1 MGGGARGGGV
11 GRWLPGGCPALAGS
25 AGSTPGDWAWYPTAS
40 RGPSTLAGR
49 GAEDLPEELR
59 RREQRLVRIRQAKAE
74 LEAEARASRA
84 AELRDGTALVSSDR
98 PAGSEEPWLS
108 QGLVSHPI
116 MPTPFESALLNL
128 KLFELRREPVLRE
141 ARDWFL
147 KDFNFSAAPQLP
159 RHPHLSTPWQKYGH
173 VPRVP
178 RRRPSKARD
187 RGIPEGL
194 SQGAQRR
201 WGGCSGARM
210 RAYFCHGVLRAG
222 ARITAAF
229 GRNAINPRG
238 VALPAAWSPPCL
250 SRAPCENCALTPPVQ
265 AVIPAPALTP
275 GQARRNAPPPLPPL
289 GAERNPL
296 PEGCRCEL
304 CATLEDFLSDPGET
318 RLEWPLAKDKRMHV
332 HRNWLAR

>member
-1 MGGGARGGGV
+1 V
-11 GRWLPGGCPALAGS
+11 
-25 AGSTPGDWAWYPTAS
+25 
-40 RGPSTLAGR
+40 
-49 GAEDLPEELR
+49 
-59 RREQRLVRIRQAKAE
+59 
-74 LEAEARASRA
+74 
-84 AELRDGTALVSSDR
+84 LRDATALVSSGR
-98 PAGSEEPWLS
+98 PAGSEEPRLS
-108 QGLVSHPI
+108 QGLVSHPT

-128 KLFELRREPVLRE
+128 KLFEFRREPVLRE

-159 RHPHLSTPWQKYGH
+159 RHPHL
-173 VPRVP
+173 
-178 RRRPSKARD
+178 
-187 RGIPEGL
+187 
-194 SQGAQRR
+194 
-201 WGGCSGARM
+201 
-210 RAYFCHGVLRAG
+210 RAG

-229 GRNAINPRG
+229 GRNSINPRC
-238 VALPAAWSPPCL
+238 VALPAAWSQPCL

-304 CATLEDFLSDPGET
+304 CATLGAFLADPGET